1 MGLKAPMMYEM
12 PPPPSVDPEVAKKE
26 AEPAAKLEAEK
37 RKAMSVRTKGRG
49 GTILTGG
56 QGVEEE
62 ANVSKTVLGGATTKK
77 KKYTV

>member
-12 PPPPSVDPEVAKKE
+12 PPPPAVDPGVAAKE
-26 AEPAAKLEAEK
+26 AESEAKLAAEK
-37 RKAMSVRTKGRG
+37 KKAISNRMKGRG

-62 ANVSKTVLGGATTKK
+62 AKTAASSLIS
-77 KKYTV
+77 Y